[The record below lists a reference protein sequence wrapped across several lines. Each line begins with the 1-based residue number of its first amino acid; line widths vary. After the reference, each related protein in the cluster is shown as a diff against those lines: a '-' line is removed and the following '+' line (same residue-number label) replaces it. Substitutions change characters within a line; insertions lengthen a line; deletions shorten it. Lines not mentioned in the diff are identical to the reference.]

1 MNRLTKQ
8 WCDEVRGSKDEESSI
23 HKYSLSSDREELN
36 NENKKK
42 KKRVQRVHFNKI
54 KHLNNNKNH
63 HQEETNIV
71 FESESSFEEEED
83 ILHKNNTKT

>member
-23 HKYSLSSDREELN
+23 HKYSLSSDREELKSDD
-36 NENKKK
+36 KKK
-42 KKRVQRVHFNKI
+42 KKKVQRVHFNKI
-54 KHLNNNKNH
+54 KHLNNNNKNH

-71 FESESSFEEEED
+71 FESESSCEEED
-83 ILHKNNTKT
+83 ILHKNNPKT